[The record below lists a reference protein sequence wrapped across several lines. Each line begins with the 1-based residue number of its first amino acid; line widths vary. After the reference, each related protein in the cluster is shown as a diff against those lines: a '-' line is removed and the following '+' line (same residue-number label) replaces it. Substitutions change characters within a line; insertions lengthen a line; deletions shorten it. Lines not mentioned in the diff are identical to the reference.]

1 MLILSLFWLVLGLII
16 GALAIGARVLPAAL
30 GLNEERRKWLVMPGI
45 GAGAALLGGWL
56 GTLIWGRLF
65 GTPTALWVAVL
76 VVAPGPWL
84 FTKLRARI
92 QRA

>member
-1 MLILSLFWLVLGLII
+1 MFILSLAWVVLGVVIGGLAL
-16 GALAIGARVLPAAL
+16 GALLLPAEWK
-30 GLNEERRKWLVMPGI
+30 LNEERRKWLIMPGI

-76 VVAPGPWL
+76 VVALGPWL
-84 FTKLRARI
+84 FTRLRARI
-92 QRA
+92 QGA